1 MEAHTP
7 QADANSHPTERRA
20 RLSVLTSG
28 SSQNVNAQRTEFS
41 VIGPSGTPTSVRVTT
56 LTPPSGVQ
64 GSDAPHL
71 CFLHGLVG
79 LNEHWEIV
87 AKKASAFFPCT
98 LLELPLLSLRG
109 KDCSIDGATSIT
121 ATFLEKHFGR
131 PVTLV
136 GNSFG
141 GHVALKLAV
150 ERKELVRSLVL
161 AGSSG
166 LLEKSYMKTIELR
179 PSREWLR
186 EKIGELFHDKSFV
199 TEADLDRA
207 HAQLSTRDGAR
218 AMVKLSRS
226 ARKDYMGEAIQKI
239 DQPALLVWGRE
250 DIVTPPEAAT
260 EFERLLPNNR
270 LVWLEQ
276 CGHAPMIEQPDPF
289 AEAVVGFMRET
300 SSGSERVG

>member
-1 MEAHTP
+1 M
-7 QADANSHPTERRA
+7 
-20 RLSVLTSG
+20 V
-28 SSQNVNAQRTEFS
+28 
-41 VIGPSGTPTSVRVTT
+41 GPSGAATSVRVTT
-56 LTPPSGVQ
+56 LNAPSTQ
-64 GSDAPHL
+64 NTSNESHL

-79 LNEHWEIV
+79 LNEHWQIV
-87 AKKASAFFPCT
+87 ASKTNEHFPCT

-109 KDCSIDGATSIT
+109 KDCSIHGATAIT
-121 ATFLEKHFGR
+121 ASFLEKHFDH

-150 ERKELVRSLVL
+150 ERKDLVKSLVL

-186 EKIGELFHDKSFV
+186 EKIGELFYDKSLV
-199 TEADLDRA
+199 TDADLDRA

-226 ARKDYMGEAIQKI
+226 ARKDYMGEVIKQI
-239 DQPALLVWGRE
+239 TQPTLLVWGRE
-250 DIVTPPEAAT
+250 DIVTPPEAAA

-276 CGHAPMIEQPDPF
+276 CGHAPMIEQPEAF
-289 AEAVVGFMRET
+289 ADAVLGFLTRADDRPDRDNDAEPN
-300 SSGSERVG
+300 G